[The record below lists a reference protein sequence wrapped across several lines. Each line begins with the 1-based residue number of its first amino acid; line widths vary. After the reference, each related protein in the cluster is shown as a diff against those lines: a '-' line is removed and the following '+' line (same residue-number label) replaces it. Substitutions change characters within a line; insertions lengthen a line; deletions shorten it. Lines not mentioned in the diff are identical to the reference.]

1 MKLYEI
7 PEMFRELEVSL
18 TESEGELTPELEKKF
33 DDFLR
38 SGKDKLEAGAMVMR
52 GFELEADACK
62 QEAHRLT
69 VRALALENNATRL
82 KRLILYALDG
92 AFAGKVKTALFTI
105 WGQTSAPTQ
114 SIDLAPMVDLKDL
127 PETFVRVKRELAKDA
142 VKDALKKG
150 EAIPEEI
157 IVTEMPGTRF
167 LRVK

>member
-7 PEMFRELEVSL
+7 PTEFALLEKVL
-18 TESEGELTPELEKKF
+18 VENDGELTPELEKSL

-38 SGKDKLEAGAMVMR
+38 SGKDKIEGGAMVMR
-52 GFELEADACK
+52 GLEIEAEACRA
-62 QEAHRLT
+62 EAKRLT
-69 VRALALENNATRL
+69 ERASSLDNNASRL

-92 AFAGKVKTALFTI
+92 AFGGKIKTALFTI
-105 WGQTSAPTQ
+105 WGQTSATTTNL
-114 SIDLAPMVDLKDL
+114 DLEPGADLKLL
-127 PETFVRVKRELAKDA
+127 PEQFVRVKYELAKDA

-150 EAIPEEI
+150 VEIPAEI